1 MGHALGVLRLSLSDF
16 CQLSPAEFAQVC
28 RKHRESEEEQE
39 RMEWERMR
47 LLAAITI
54 QPHCK
59 KKITP
64 ERLLPLPWD
73 KDAQKNN
80 PPKRRVVSTRER
92 MMEVARRSANR
103 RYGHD
108 R

>member
-1 MGHALGVLRLSLSDF
+1 MVIF
-16 CQLSPAEFAQVC
+16 AEFAQVC
-28 RKHRESEEEQE
+28 RKQRERQEEQQ
-39 RMEWERMR
+39 RMHWERMR

-59 KKITP
+59 KITQ
-64 ERLLPLPWD
+64 EKLLPLPWD
-73 KDAQKNN
+73 KASQKNH